1 MSQAEAGKGSKPR
14 PMSITE
20 EEYARQWHKIFGRG
34 DVEKIVND
42 SKKYLEQ
49 TKEKTNE
56 Q

>member
-34 DVEKIVND
+34 DVEKFIED
-42 SKKYLEQ
+42 AKKYLKEQ
-49 TKEKTNE
+49 EEKKRD
-56 Q
+56 